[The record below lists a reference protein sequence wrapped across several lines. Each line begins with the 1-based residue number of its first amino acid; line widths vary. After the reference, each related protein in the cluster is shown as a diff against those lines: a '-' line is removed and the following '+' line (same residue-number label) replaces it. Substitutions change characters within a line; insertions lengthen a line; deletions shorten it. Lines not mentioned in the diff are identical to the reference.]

1 MVKELTDAVKEKTEQ
16 IKQKDKVIQN
26 WEHKFAKLQY
36 LGKLRKNFSAI
47 NPLWVMVV
55 ILTVV
60 AGVLFFFPDV
70 ILP

>member
-1 MVKELTDAVKEKTEQ
+1 MVKELTDVIEEKAEQ
-16 IKQKDKVIQN
+16 IKQKDHVIRN
-26 WEHKFAKLQY
+26 WEHKYAKLQY
-36 LGKLRKNFSAI
+36 FRRLRKGFSAI

-70 ILP
+70 ILQ